1 MVATDTLTELTRDA
15 TNVLPEGA
23 LERKLA
29 LGRPLRIKL
38 GIDPTGPDIHL
49 GFALVLRRLAAFQR
63 AGHTAV
69 LIIGDYTA
77 RIGDPSGRSKERQV
91 LPDEV
96 LDRNAKLFAE
106 QATRILDPDKTEF
119 RYNGEWLGK
128 LDYAELVRL
137 TRTGTVARLLE
148 RDDFKKRFDA
158 QVAIS
163 VSELLYP
170 FAQGYDS
177 VAVEADVEVGGSDQL
192 YNLLMGRD
200 VMEHYGLEP
209 QAIVTYELLVGTDG
223 VDKMAKST
231 GNYVGVT
238 ELPEEQFGK
247 VMSIPDSAVPQWWR
261 LTLDTD
267 PPDAEPMESKLALA
281 RGIVELYHG
290 PEEAQRAEAHF
301 TRVVR
306 EHRPPDEIAEAA
318 LPAVELVHLPK
329 LIVDL
334 GLAESTSEARRLIV
348 QGAVRL
354 DGDVV
359 TELDVPRDRLVD
371 ILLQVGRRRFVRL
384 RSGVDS
390 P

>member
-1 MVATDTLTELTRDA
+1 VAATDSLTELVRDA
-15 TNVLPEGA
+15 TNVLPEGE

-29 LGRPLRIKL
+29 LGRPLRVKL

-63 AGHTAV
+63 AGHVAV
-69 LIIGDYTA
+69 LIVGDYTA

-96 LDRNAKLFAE
+96 LDQNAELFAQ
-106 QATRILDPDKTEF
+106 QAYRILDPERTEVRF
-119 RYNGEWLGK
+119 NGEWLGK

-148 RDDFKKRFDA
+148 RDDFAKRFA
-158 QVAIS
+158 ARVPIS

-177 VAVEADVEVGGSDQL
+177 VAVSADVEVGGSDQL

-200 VMEHYGLEP
+200 VMEHYGREP

-223 VDKMAKST
+223 TEKMAKST
-231 GNYVGVT
+231 GNYVGID
-238 ELPEEQFGK
+238 EAPEEQFGK

-261 LTLDTD
+261 LTLDAE
-267 PPDAEPMESKLALA
+267 PPEAEPMESKLALA
-281 RGIVELYHG
+281 RGIVERYHG
-290 PEEAQRAEAHF
+290 PEAAERAEAHF

-306 EHRPPDEIAEAA
+306 EQRPPDDDRIPFFV
-318 LPAVELVHLPK
+318 LPPGATVHTPRLLV
-329 LIVDL
+329 DA
-334 GLAESTSEARRLIV
+334 GLAASTSEARRLLA
-348 QGAVRL
+348 QGALRL
-354 DGDVV
+354 DGELLSD
-359 TELDVPRDRLVD
+359 LDVPRERLD
-371 ILLQVGRRRFVRL
+371 GRLLQAGRRRFVRL
-384 RSGVDS
+384 RAEA
-390 P
+390 